1 MRENTQEKCLTKTNE
16 KSIFYIIKRFIRNL
30 FGKKEANLEPI
41 FSMEEKEDNNE
52 NTFME
57 YIRNIENE
65 ETKLFELQK
74 LYHSGQVSEKDLT
87 DKQIKELTNLYK
99 KQNEEIRKSNAIRE
113 QRLLN
118 YRRKL
123 QTDN

>member
-1 MRENTQEKCLTKTNE
+1 MRENTQEKSLTKINE
-16 KSIFYIIKRFIRNL
+16 NSILYKIKRFFRNL
-30 FGKKEANLEPI
+30 FGRKEINIEPVLN
-41 FSMEEKEDNNE
+41 MEVKEENNK
-52 NTFME
+52 NSFME
-57 YIRNIENE
+57 DIRNIENK
-65 ETKLFELQK
+65 ETKLLKLQK
-74 LYHSGQVSEKDLT
+74 QYHSGQISEKDLT
-87 DKQIKELTNLYK
+87 DEQIRDLTNLYK